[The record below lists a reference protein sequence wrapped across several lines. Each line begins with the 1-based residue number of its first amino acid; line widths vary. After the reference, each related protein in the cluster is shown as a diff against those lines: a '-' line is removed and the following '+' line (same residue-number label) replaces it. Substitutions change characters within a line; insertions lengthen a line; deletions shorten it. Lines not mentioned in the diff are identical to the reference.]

1 MFGRK
6 TLLRKIKD
14 LRAAVIRNRVDLLL
28 AEDRIAHLERL
39 MEVGATRLDIHA
51 QRLGTLEDDVE
62 DLK

>member
-28 AEDRIAHLERL
+28 AEDRIARLERL
-39 MEVGATRLDIHA
+39 MEVGTTRLDVHA
-51 QRLGTLEDDVE
+51 NRLGVLEDDVE
-62 DLK
+62 NLK